1 MHMQVDIDE
10 HPVQVCTRKAPPLTQ
25 YYLKKALHY
34 ETLYIYQVAIG
45 AFCESYS

>member
-10 HPVQVCTRKAPPLTQ
+10 HPVQVSTGKAPPLTQ

-34 ETLYIYQVAIG
+34 ETLYIYI
-45 AFCESYS
+45 YSGNIYQIIS